1 MQTHR
6 KVVSFAALLMATSVL
21 LTGCASQEIQAR
33 KAAIA
38 ARRLKE
44 RLTRFPYYV
53 GCRANYARFDV
64 RCCGGSMQWELVD
77 GALKDYS
84 TPPFLSDG
92 EQ

>member
-1 MQTHR
+1 MNASFD
-6 KVVSFAALLMATSVL
+6 VVIVGGGAAGLWAAVQAYDNNLSAIVL
-21 LTGCASQEIQAR
+21 EKQPEESAG
-33 KAAIA
+33 
-38 ARRLKE
+38 
-44 RLTRFPYYV
+44 
-53 GCRANYARFDV
+53 GDV